1 MLQHL
6 RGFLATKLL
15 PTTRCSVKFRAQL
28 AMLSCAR
35 LWYKVICSSAIVE
48 FHHIRENLPRK
59 KRVLFYIVKITSP
72 PPIPPQFEHVGPFS
86 SMCTLQNQ
94 VMVLTT
100 MVGVIKPNLDT
111 FIR

>member
-1 MLQHL
+1 MLHHL

-48 FHHIRENLPRK
+48 FHHTREHLPRK
-59 KRVLFYIVKITSP
+59 KRVLLDIVQITSP
-72 PPIPPQFEHVGPFS
+72 PPHP
-86 SMCTLQNQ
+86 TL
-94 VMVLTT
+94 
-100 MVGVIKPNLDT
+100 
-111 FIR
+111 IRAYWFFPRAEPSNGAYDNDGGDKSHA